1 MGKLTAAVVKALTKP
16 GKYSDG
22 DTLLLVVAPGGS
34 KSWIQRVSVH
44 GKRRDIGLGGWPV
57 VSLAK
62 ARERAFRNRIAIAD
76 GRDPLAEKRKAMV
89 PSFREAAERTFAALK
104 PRWRNAKVAANWIQQ
119 LERHAFPHIGDLPVD
134 QIDRERV
141 LSVLVP
147 LWTSRPE
154 AGRRVRRNIR
164 ATLAWAQA
172 HGYVEHNAAGEA
184 VNGALPAQ
192 PAVRQHFR
200 ALPYAEIPT
209 ALQVVAASTASQA
222 VKLCFR
228 WLTLTAARSGEARN
242 AEWQEV
248 DTDARLWV
256 IPGEKMK
263 GGVQHRQPLS
273 DATLEVLEQAR
284 SLDDGSGLVF
294 PSPTRRGQSL
304 SDMTLTKL
312 LRDNGLAER
321 TTIHGLRATFRTWA
335 SERTDAEHA
344 VAELS
349 LAHAVGNSVERA
361 YARSDL
367 IAKRRELLEEWGRF
381 VAGKAAGNG

>member
-1 MGKLTAAVVKALTKP
+1 MGKLTAAVVKGLTAP

-62 ARERAFRNRIAIAD
+62 ARERAFRNRVAIAD

-89 PSFREAAERTFAALK
+89 PSFREAAERTFEALK
-104 PRWRNAKVAANWIQQ
+104 PRWRNAKVAANWVQQ

-200 ALPYAEIPT
+200 ALAYQEVAE
-209 ALQVVAASTASQA
+209 ALQVVEASSASPS
-222 VKLCFR
+222 VRLCFR
-228 WLTLTAARSGEARN
+228 FVVLTAARSGEARG
-242 AEWQEV
+242 ATWSEIDTEAREW
-248 DTDARLWV
+248 R
-256 IPGEKMK
+256 IPANRMK
-263 GGVQHRQPLS
+263 GGVAHRQPLS
-273 DATLEVLEQAR
+273 DAAMAVLEQAR
-284 SLDDGSGLVF
+284 ALDDGSGLIF
-294 PSPTRRGQSL
+294 PSPTRRGKPL

-312 LRDNGLAER
+312 LRDNELAER
-321 TTIHGLRATFRTWA
+321 TTVHGFRSAFRDWA
-335 SERTDAEHA
+335 AERTDAEHA
-344 VAELS
+344 VMELA
-349 LAHAVGNSVERA
+349 LAHQVGSAVERA

-367 IAKRRELLEEWGRF
+367 LSKRRELMDQWSDF
-381 VAGKAAGNG
+381 VTGGVRNG

>member
-1 MGKLTAAVVKALTKP
+1 MGKLTAAVVKGLTAP

-62 ARERAFRNRIAIAD
+62 ARERAFRNRVAIAD

-89 PSFREAAERTFAALK
+89 PSFREAAERTFEALK
-104 PRWRNAKVAANWIQQ
+104 PRWRNAKVAANWMQQ

-184 VNGALPAQ
+184 VNGALPVQ
-192 PAVRQHFR
+192 PAVKQHFR
-200 ALPYAEIPT
+200 ALPFQEVAE
-209 ALQVVAASTASQA
+209 ALEVAEKSRASLSA
-222 VKLCFR
+222 KLCLRF
-228 WLTLTAARSGEARN
+228 LVLTAARSGEAR
-242 AEWQEV
+242 AATWSEIDTEAREW
-248 DTDARLWV
+248 R
-256 IPGEKMK
+256 IPANRMK
-263 GGVQHRQPLS
+263 GGVAHRQPLA
-273 DATLEVLEQAR
+273 DAALAVLEQAR
-284 SLDDGSGLVF
+284 CLDDGSGLVF
-294 PSPTRRGQSL
+294 PSLTRRGRSL
-304 SDMTLTKL
+304 SDMTLTKV

-335 SERTDAEHA
+335 SEKTDAEHA
-344 VAELS
+344 VMELC
-349 LAHAVGNSVERA
+349 LAHQVGSAVERS

-367 IAKRRELLEEWGRF
+367 LAKRRQLMERWGSF
-381 VAGKAAGNG
+381 VEQGDG